1 MKRKSLLGSAAILSH
16 SIMLSDPA
24 KAASDLVQTYA
35 EALGLEDTGA
45 GTFRLA
51 GNAIS
56 VDELSEMRGGFA
68 MPGGMMVSFGFDVET
83 RIGGV
88 TAERL
93 NMPNTTLGAGMPAPV
108 INVTDA
114 NGVQRQ
120 VAMAGGPVM
129 IEALGANGAT
139 RVQTMIG
146 NGITSIVQNAAD
158 GQQVQRLATVTVDVA
173 GMRNMLSQLG
183 QNRVMENAMSFRRAI
198 PR

>member
-1 MKRKSLLGSAAILSH
+1 MKRKSLLGSAAILSL
-16 SIMLSDPA
+16 SILLSGPV

-35 EALGLEDTGA
+35 EALGLEDAGA
-45 GTFRLA
+45 GPFRLA
-51 GNAIS
+51 GNAVS

-93 NMPNTTLGAGMPAPV
+93 NMPNTTLGSGMPAPV

>member
-1 MKRKSLLGSAAILSH
+1 MKRKSLLGSATILSL

-35 EALGLEDTGA
+35 EALGLEDAGA
-45 GTFRLA
+45 GPFRLA
-51 GNAIS
+51 GNAVS
-56 VDELSEMRGGFA
+56 VDELAEMRGGFA

-129 IEALGANGAT
+129 IEALGANGAP
-139 RVQTMIG
+139 RGQTMIG

>member
-1 MKRKSLLGSAAILSH
+1 MVNAANTDEELLSKLRDLISELEKTANGTSDAPAGKELVVVGEQLPAVIEAA
-16 SIMLSDPA
+16 
-24 KAASDLVQTYA
+24 
-35 EALGLEDTGA
+35 EE
-45 GTFRLA
+45 LA
-51 GNAIS
+51 
-56 VDELSEMRGGFA
+56 EMRGGFA
-68 MPGGMMVSFGFDVET
+68 MPGGVTVAFGFDIET
-83 RIGGV
+83 RLGGV

-93 NMPNTTLGAGMPAPV
+93 NMPNTTIGRGMAAPV
-108 INVTDA
+108 MTVTDA

-120 VAMAGGPVM
+120 VSMAGGPVM

-139 RVQTMIG
+139 RLQTMIG

-158 GQQVQRLATVTVDVA
+158 GQQVQRFATVTVDVA

>member
-1 MKRKSLLGSAAILSH
+1 MKRKSLLGSAAILSL
-16 SIMLSDPA
+16 SIMLSDPV

-35 EALGLEDTGA
+35 EALGLEDAGA
-45 GTFRLA
+45 GPFRLA
-51 GNAIS
+51 GNAVS
-56 VDELSEMRGGFA
+56 VDELAEMRGGFA

>member
-1 MKRKSLLGSAAILSH
+1 MKRKSLLGSAVILSL

-35 EALGLEDTGA
+35 EALGLEDAGA
-45 GTFRLA
+45 GPFRLA
-51 GNAIS
+51 GNAVS
-56 VDELSEMRGGFA
+56 VDELAEMRGGFA

-173 GMRNMLSQLG
+173 GMRSMLSQLG